1 MIMNNW
7 TYEFTPEAEKDLS
20 KLDGSQRKIVI
31 KAIEKVVRNPLPR
44 TEGGLGEPLGNKF
57 GYDLT
62 GYNKIKLKGQNL
74 RIVYNLINDRMV
86 MQNIAIGERSDQE
99 IYRVAYNRIKK

>member
-1 MIMNNW
+1 MNDW
-7 TYEFTPEAEKDLS
+7 TYEFTLEAEKDLS

>member
-1 MIMNNW
+1 L
-7 TYEFTPEAEKDLS
+7 TYEFTPEAEKGLS

-44 TEGGLGEPLGNKF
+44 TEGGLGEPLGIEF
-57 GYDLT
+57 VYDLT
-62 GYNKIKLKGQNL
+62 DYNKIKLKGQNL

>member
-1 MIMNNW
+1 L

-44 TEGGLGEPLGNKF
+44 TEGGLGEPLGNEF

-62 GYNKIKLKGQNL
+62 DYNKIKLKGQNL